1 MSENK
6 NHNKGI
12 SPLIAAVLLIA
23 FTMAI
28 AGIMATWATSFSSER
43 LAGAQ
48 KCVFALEILD
58 LRFNGGNVSV
68 RIGNNLKTDTLT
80 GFEASI
86 LYEDSKKNK
95 DSIKLSDY
103 NLTTLVPLE
112 RKTIIIN
119 TNDATR
125 PSIFEVISSS
135 CTGTPIRLNF

>member
-1 MSENK
+1 MFGNK
-6 NHNKGI
+6 NHYKGI

-58 LRFNGGNVSV
+58 LKFSNNNVSV
-68 RIGNNLKTDTLT
+68 RIGNNLKTDTLS
-80 GFEASI
+80 GFMASI
-86 LYEDSKKNK
+86 IYEDATKNK
-95 DSIKLSDY
+95 ENIELSGY
-103 NLTTLVPLE
+103 NLTSLAPLE
-112 RKTIIIN
+112 RKTLIIN

-125 PSIFEVISSS
+125 PSIFEVRSIT
-135 CTGTPIRLNF
+135 CTGTPVRLNF